1 MAIIE
6 HSVSRLKECYE
17 HLARKAELQEL
28 RGELHD
34 LENRLML
41 RLGGL
46 MIGGFGIVVGL
57 L

>member
-17 HLARKAELQEL
+17 HLARKA
-28 RGELHD
+28 ELHD

>member
-34 LENRLML
+34 LEEPADAAPS
-41 RLGGL
+41 
-46 MIGGFGIVVGL
+46 VV
-57 L
+57 